1 MTLKLKKLTFVTM
14 SAMLSTALLF
24 GCASEDEEN
33 PEEPASGEPTTEEPA
48 EQDDSGEPDV
58 EEGEDEEGQE

>member
-1 MTLKLKKLTFVTM
+1 M

-48 EQDDSGEPDV
+48 EQDDSGEPDA
-58 EEGEDEEGQE
+58 EEGEEEEEGQE